1 MARQLADATPS
12 GVSAAGRRATAR
24 KIVVALGLVLIG
36 QALFALCL
44 VSAQQL
50 LVPRNMPF
58 GVTGPPSPV
67 VAAVASKAGLALTDY
82 PSQSAA
88 MNAINQGELYGAYV
102 TGSSSDTLIVVPA
115 KSFFA
120 QTEAG
125 AGVPGRGT

>member
-1 MARQLADATPS
+1 MT
-12 GVSAAGRRATAR
+12 R
-24 KIVVALGLVLIG
+24 KIVVALGLVLVV

-50 LVPRNMPF
+50 LVARNMPF
-58 GVTGPPSPV
+58 GVAGPPSPV
-67 VAAVASKAGLALTDY
+67 VAAVTSKVGLDLTAY

-88 MNAINQGELYGAYV
+88 MTAIDQGELYGAYV

-120 QTEAG
+120 QIERR
-125 AGVPGRGT
+125 AGVPGRGA